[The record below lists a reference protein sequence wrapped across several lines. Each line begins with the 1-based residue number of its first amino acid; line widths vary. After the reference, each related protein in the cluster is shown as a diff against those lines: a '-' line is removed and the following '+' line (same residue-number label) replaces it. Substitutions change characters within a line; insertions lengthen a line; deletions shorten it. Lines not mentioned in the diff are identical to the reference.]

1 MFRAGIFASHRA
13 TIALI
18 VGATTVTS
26 AGAATYHRFTA
37 TTSASSGSG
46 GATTTLQTTASGS
59 ALQGE
64 VAASPNTSISLPFGV
79 LGEYNPSGSTFGTGV
94 LGISTTGYAVAAEAL
109 SAQPTML
116 ADAGGTGIGL
126 EALTAANSSAQAIY
140 AEAKGTGDGIDAQ
153 ADGTGVGLMATSVG
167 TTGLVAIS
175 EAASGGQPFP
185 SSEAALALYSGEGL
199 LAEGASGQAAH
210 PAVAVYSATTNTD
223 LLGTFN
229 ASTATSES
237 TAIETLSV
245 TNNTLNRDGGALTG
259 GSDLNVS
266 GDVFVY
272 GRIFQMCN
280 SFPATASTKCE
291 DVALSGSQGTSIAQP
306 TRNGGVK
313 MFSTRQTLPSVED
326 TGSAQLVNGRS
337 YVRIDPAF
345 AATMSQTQRYRVFV
359 TPGGDS
365 RGVYVTNRT
374 PAGFEVREN
383 AGGRSNLDFDY
394 RIVAQPIGDTSTRL
408 AAIVPER
415 KLGEKR
421 LTGAN
426 GATYLKSIAANAAR
440 RKAPAIPSAL
450 ARLSTTTIR

>member
-1 MFRAGIFASHRA
+1 
-13 TIALI
+13 
-18 VGATTVTS
+18 
-26 AGAATYHRFTA
+26 
-37 TTSASSGSG
+37 
-46 GATTTLQTTASGS
+46 
-59 ALQGE
+59 
-64 VAASPNTSISLPFGV
+64 
-79 LGEYNPSGSTFGTGV
+79 
-94 LGISTTGYAVAAEAL
+94 
-109 SAQPTML
+109 
-116 ADAGGTGIGL
+116 
-126 EALTAANSSAQAIY
+126 
-140 AEAKGTGDGIDAQ
+140 
-153 ADGTGVGLMATSVG
+153 MATSLG

-175 EAASGGQPFP
+175 EAASEGQPFP

-210 PAVAVYSATTNTD
+210 PAIAAYSATTNTD

-266 GDVFVY
+266 GDIFVY

-306 TRNGGVK
+306 TRSGDVK
-313 MFSTRQTLPSVED
+313 MFGTRQTLPSVED
-326 TGSAQLVNGRS
+326 TGTAQLVNGRS
-337 YVRIDPAF
+337 YIRIDPAF
-345 AATMSQTQRYRVFV
+345 AATMSQTQRYRVFI

-383 AGGRSNLDFDY
+383 AGGRSSLDFDY
-394 RIVAQPIGDTSTRL
+394 RIVAQPLGDTSTRL

-415 KLGEKR
+415 KLGEKP
-421 LTGAN
+421 LAGAN
-426 GATYLKSIAANAAR
+426 GDAYLKKLAADQAR
-440 RKAPAIPSAL
+440 RKAPAVPAAL
-450 ARLSTTTIR
+450 TRLSANAIR